1 MLEPSCTT
9 SGKSTQPE
17 NMMFTDHIASVL
29 SNFHKMIGTA
39 DLEKKRIFEPKND
52 PRRVPGPERETRS
65 FPGLTAGRGRE
76 PGELARQSWAASWL
90 ALPVL

>member
-39 DLEKKRIFEPKND
+39 DLEKKEFLSPKMTQA
-52 PRRVPGPERETRS
+52 GPDVRNVK
-65 FPGLTAGRGRE
+65 LGRFQVSL
-76 PGELARQSWAASWL
+76 LAEAWKL
-90 ALPVL
+90 EN

>member
-1 MLEPSCTT
+1 MLEPSSTT
-9 SGKSTQPE
+9 SDKSTQPE

-52 PRRVPGPERETRS
+52 P
-65 FPGLTAGRGRE
+65 GRG
-76 PGELARQSWAASWL
+76 
-90 ALPVL
+90 